1 MEVKIE
7 IVEQTTKKTIRCGAV
22 LVEASIAWEGGRER
36 VGSLRWVA
44 IGEMLREDVDA
55 DEGLGHEEMLMI
67 AAAYQTVLGMHGE
80 YVATCLSHGLYPIV
94 EGCAKC
100 SKQEPLPL
108 DARPGAV

>member
-36 VGSLRWVA
+36 VGSLRWIA
-44 IGEMLREDVDA
+44 IGDLTREDVDA
-55 DEGLGHEEMLMI
+55 DEGLGHEEYMMV
-67 AAAYQTVLGMHGE
+67 AAAYATVLGMHGE
-80 YVATCLSHGLYPIV
+80 YVTACLSHGLYQLAD
-94 EGCAKC
+94 GCAKC